1 MFDCFLRAGVETC
14 GKVFRIDPLGLS
26 CFFCLISYLQT
37 TVITLFCLDHSS
49 KLQKDISSKKTA
61 SRSQLLAVSAKG
73 LDQITGSLL
82 PPNESLSG
90 LGVPSQA
97 EHDLPGELL
106 VLRPHQLV
114 AGDEHLP
121 LHLLGKLLPPQSLAV
136 RAAGQGCGQEF
147 LCRLSTSLRLLEL
160 RRSQRRRGGENG
172 ENEMEIR
179 NLINISLHSR
189 F

>member
-1 MFDCFLRAGVETC
+1 MFHL
-14 GKVFRIDPLGLS
+14 KKLS
-26 CFFCLISYLQT
+26 P
-37 TVITLFCLDHSS
+37 
-49 KLQKDISSKKTA
+49 
-61 SRSQLLAVSAKG
+61 RSQLLAVPAKG

-82 PPNESLSG
+82 PLNESLSG
-90 LGVPSQA
+90 FGVSSQA
-97 EHDLPGELL
+97 EHHLPGELL

-121 LHLLGKLLPPQSLAV
+121 LHLLGQLLPPQSLAV
-136 RAAGQGCGQEF
+136 SAAGQGCGQEF

-160 RRSQRRRGGENG
+160 CRSQRRRGGENG